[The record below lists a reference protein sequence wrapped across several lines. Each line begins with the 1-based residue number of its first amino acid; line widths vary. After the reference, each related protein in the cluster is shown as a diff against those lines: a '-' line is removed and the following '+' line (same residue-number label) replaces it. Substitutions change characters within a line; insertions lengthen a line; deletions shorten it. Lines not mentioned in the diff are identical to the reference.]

1 MIRKGRGSMPDVRVV
16 RRGSLDGVP
25 PVAVP
30 GLLTV
35 TALAPQ
41 ARLVFRG
48 NAAAAARAGD
58 VFGVPLPTDMCRAH
72 ATANR
77 AALHLGPDEWL
88 LLAPEAELTAV
99 MGAIGQALE
108 SDPHSLVDASH
119 RDAGLLVAGVA
130 AASTLNVG
138 CPLDL
143 DIEAFPVGMCTR
155 TLLGKA
161 EIVLWRTG
169 AESFRVETARSFAHY
184 VQAFLEEAS
193 RELGV

>member
-1 MIRKGRGSMPDVRVV
+1 MSDIRVM
-16 RRGSLDGVP
+16 RRGPLDGVP
-25 PVAVP
+25 PVVVP

-41 ARLVFRG
+41 ARLVLRG
-48 NAAAAARAGD
+48 DATAAARAGD
-58 VFGVPLPTDMCRAH
+58 AFGVPLPTEMCRAH
-72 ATANR
+72 GAADR

-88 LLAPEAELTAV
+88 LLALEAELTAA
-99 MGAIGQALE
+99 MQAIGQALE
-108 SDPHSLVDASH
+108 HAPHSLVDASH

-130 AASTLNVG
+130 AAATLNVG

-143 DIEAFPVGMCTR
+143 DIRAFPVGMCTR

-161 EIVLWRTG
+161 EVVLWRIE
-169 AESFRVETARSFAHY
+169 AESFRIETARSFTSY
-184 VQAFLEEAS
+184 VQVFLKEAS